1 MAIITSGP
9 LAIPWRMDEGC
20 VIDDLT
26 VSSWVQE
33 DNYNWEA
40 GGAEFSYA
48 CRMTKHGNNSD
59 TTDTTKIDVVQ
70 KLHR

>member
-1 MAIITSGP
+1 MRVVSLMISQSLHGCRKIIIIGRP
-9 LAIPWRMDEGC
+9 
-20 VIDDLT
+20 
-26 VSSWVQE
+26 
-33 DNYNWEA
+33 
-40 GGAEFSYA
+40 GAEFSYA